1 MAITSIIYT
10 EPDQTSYN
18 GVKVTYGDNLIK
30 IFNTG
35 DFVKDWYLATKFK
48 LQEIW
53 DSEPHFTS
61 SSTVDHFIM
70 DGDLYESVWVVLDE
84 KDNPKLAYIG
94 DDVTDVTYFGSELFV
109 ETGKKYTFK
118 ELKAKCTE
126 NQIN

>member
-10 EPDQTSYN
+10 EPDQTSYE

-48 LQEIW
+48 VQEIW
-53 DSEPHFTS
+53 DSEPHFTL

-70 DGDLYESVWVVLDE
+70 DGDLYESAWVVLDE
-84 KDNPKLAYIG
+84 NDNPKLAYVSDG
-94 DDVTDVTYFGSELFV
+94 VTDVTYFGSELFV
-109 ETGKKYTFK
+109 EAGKKYTFE

-126 NQIN
+126 N